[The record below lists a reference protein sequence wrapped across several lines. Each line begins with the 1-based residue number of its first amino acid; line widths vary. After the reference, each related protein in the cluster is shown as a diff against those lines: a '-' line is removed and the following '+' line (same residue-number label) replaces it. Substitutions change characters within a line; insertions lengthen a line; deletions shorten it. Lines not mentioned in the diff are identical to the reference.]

1 MNLNSFFENGFT
13 PVHAM
18 LLASVFLAVVVVE
31 LGYMVFSPNEN
42 NKKRINRRMAI
53 GNGKEKISQ
62 KNILVQLRKER
73 GLDENGMLVLPLKS
87 LNRLILQSGL
97 TLGLK
102 KLGIYYAVYFCLMT
116 IGIFVYWQSPIV
128 SAASLPVYAILL
140 PYYWLKR
147 KAKKKTQLFGAQ
159 LADAIDL
166 ITRSL
171 KAGHPVPVAINMV
184 AREMPDPIGTE
195 FGVVMDEVTYGSD
208 LVTALNNLYERVD
221 LPDLPLLISSISIQS
236 TTGGNLREI
245 LEGLSVVVR
254 ERFKMK
260 RKIKAISSE
269 GRMSAMFLS
278 AMPIMLFFALQ
289 FIVPG
294 YYTEIWHVP
303 MLWYC
308 LAGLG
313 TWMAIGNLLI
323 FKMVSFNF

>member
-1 MNLNSFFENGFT
+1 MSLSTLFENGFS

-31 LGYMVFSPNEN
+31 LGYIVMSPNEN
-42 NKKRINRRMAI
+42 SKKRINRRMAI
-53 GNGKEKISQ
+53 GDSNEKISQ

-73 GLDENGMLVLPLKS
+73 GLDENGMLVMPMKS
-87 LNRLILQSGL
+87 LNKLILQSGL

-102 KLGIYYAVYFCLMT
+102 KLGLYYALYLVVMT
-116 IGIFVYWQSPIV
+116 VGIFFYWKSLTVSVIAFPIY
-128 SAASLPVYAILL
+128 SILL
-140 PYYWLKR
+140 PYFWLKR
-147 KAKKKTQLFGAQ
+147 KANKKTAEFGAQ

-171 KAGHPVPVAINMV
+171 KAGHPVPVAISMV

-195 FGVVMDEVTYGSD
+195 FGLVVDEVTYGSD

-245 LEGLSVVVR
+245 LEGLSLVVR
-254 ERFKMK
+254 DRFKMK
-260 RKIKAISSE
+260 RKIRAISAE

-278 AMPIMLFFALQ
+278 AMPVMLFFALQ

-294 YYTEIWHVP
+294 YYTEIWGETIT
-303 MLWYC
+303 WY
-308 LAGLG
+308 LLGGLG
-313 TWMAIGNLLI
+313 FWMTLGNLIIL
-323 FKMVSFNF
+323 KMVSFKF